1 MDFLRALVLIG
12 PLLIGFVPHSAAM
25 EMGRI
30 AGAAWIGQPLDLSIS
45 LQLDNRISEASA
57 AMCAQ
62 ADVFDGDQ
70 RKDPAGVHVSVE
82 AGSSGAEARVRVT
95 TTSPIEE
102 AVVTLY
108 VRAGCE
114 QKVARRYVMLAEFR
128 ADPQANGPLTAPVV
142 PVVAVTQSTSA
153 PPVTSAASAT
163 SVTSSSAATTP
174 PTATTASTS
183 TPSAPAKPAN
193 AVSAP
198 QANIVA
204 RAPQAAAVASTPQAP
219 AKSATITQSTVLH
232 TKPHLTLEPVEPTAQ
247 LAAALASLPAK
258 TSSALQRN
266 ASGPDQEATQQAQML
281 ALQADLKRLLDQANT
296 NERALTALRKR
307 VELEQ
312 TDALPA
318 WLPYLM
324 MILLAASLIMLLWVG
339 SRHAKLLA
347 QHAKLQ
353 REARSHQ

>member
-1 MDFLRALVLIG
+1 
-12 PLLIGFVPHSAAM
+12 
-25 EMGRI
+25 
-30 AGAAWIGQPLDLSIS
+30 
-45 LQLDNRISEASA
+45 
-57 AMCAQ
+57 
-62 ADVFDGDQ
+62 
-70 RKDPAGVHVSVE
+70 
-82 AGSSGAEARVRVT
+82 
-95 TTSPIEE
+95 
-102 AVVTLY
+102 
-108 VRAGCE
+108 
-114 QKVARRYVMLAEFR
+114 
-128 ADPQANGPLTAPVV
+128 
-142 PVVAVTQSTSA
+142 
-153 PPVTSAASAT
+153 
-163 SVTSSSAATTP
+163 
-174 PTATTASTS
+174 
-183 TPSAPAKPAN
+183 
-193 AVSAP
+193 
-198 QANIVA
+198 
-204 RAPQAAAVASTPQAP
+204 
-219 AKSATITQSTVLH
+219 VLH

>member
-198 QANIVA
+198 QA
-204 RAPQAAAVASTPQAP
+204 AAVASTPQAP